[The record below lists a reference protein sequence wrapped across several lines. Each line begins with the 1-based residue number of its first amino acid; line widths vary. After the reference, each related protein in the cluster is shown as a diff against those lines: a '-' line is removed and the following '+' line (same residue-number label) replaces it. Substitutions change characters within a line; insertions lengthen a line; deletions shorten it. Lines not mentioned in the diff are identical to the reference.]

1 MCSNMNKFNFGALGK
16 ALMFTGGLMVLVPT
30 IAWLVTKANPIVL
43 LVLAII
49 VMVVFFY
56 NIFKD

>member
-1 MCSNMNKFNFGALGK
+1 MNKFNFGALGK

-43 LVLAII
+43 LVLVII

>member
-1 MCSNMNKFNFGALGK
+1 MSKLNWKALGK
-16 ALMFTGGLMVLVPT
+16 ALMFTGGLMVVVPAIT
-30 IAWLVTKANPIVL
+30 WLVSKANPFVL
-43 LVLAII
+43 LVFCLV